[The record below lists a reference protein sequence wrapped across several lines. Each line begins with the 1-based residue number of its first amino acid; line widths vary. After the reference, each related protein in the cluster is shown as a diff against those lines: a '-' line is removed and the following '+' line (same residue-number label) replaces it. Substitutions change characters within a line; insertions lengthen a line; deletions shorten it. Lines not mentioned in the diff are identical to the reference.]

1 MGGAHISSISL
12 LSTCSDQLYCTS
24 INSTHE
30 IHLTKI
36 MQNLK
41 FPLCIF
47 SLFFVAFSFISFS
60 LILYYFLSLP
70 SLFISINPPSPS
82 PSLPLLSISIQRVLS
97 DPTVA
102 GLMLEPIQGEAGVVI
117 PQDGYL
123 KKVSELCRT
132 NNVSISNEPLLFLRG
147 GIVLGTQCVFDVVS
161 LYHNSS

>member
-47 SLFFVAFSFISFS
+47 SLSFVAFSFISFS
-60 LILYYFLSLP
+60 LILYYFFSLP
-70 SLFISINPPSPS
+70 SLFISIDPPLSPPLSPPSPS

-102 GLMLEPIQGEAGVVI
+102 GLMLEPIQGEAGVVV

-147 GIVLGTQCVFDVVS
+147 GIVLGTQMCI
-161 LYHNSS
+161 